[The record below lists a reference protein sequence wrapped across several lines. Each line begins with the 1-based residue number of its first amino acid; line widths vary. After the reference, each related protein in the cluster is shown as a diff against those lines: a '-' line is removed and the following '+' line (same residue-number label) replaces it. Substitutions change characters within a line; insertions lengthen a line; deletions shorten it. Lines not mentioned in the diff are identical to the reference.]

1 MSRQALDLAEAWRDA
16 LGASP
21 IPADAAPLP
30 TTRLIPTD
38 GGVGGDGICSPL
50 RLDVP
55 NADDVNSA
63 LEFHLQAHRQH
74 ISATHLGNT
83 SRQHISATH
92 LGNTSR
98 HRRLISA
105 VVISQNLGAQSRRAY
120 E

>member
-38 GGVGGDGICSPL
+38 GGGGGDGICSPL

-74 ISATHLGNT
+74 ISATHLGIDDS
-83 SRQHISATH
+83 SRLS
-92 LGNTSR
+92 
-98 HRRLISA
+98 
-105 VVISQNLGAQSRRAY
+105 
-120 E
+120 

>member
-38 GGVGGDGICSPL
+38 GGGGGDGVCSPL
-50 RLDVP
+50 CLDVP

-63 LEFHLQAHRQH
+63 LEFHLQAH
-74 ISATHLGNT
+74 
-83 SRQHISATH
+83 RQHISATH